1 VEKTEK
7 SSNRKIEN
15 SPQPADS
22 RRLIRPRKSLA
33 GQQYFMEVTFQIPD
47 ELVSSVTAAGDLS
60 RCALEAF
67 ALEELRAGRITEVQ
81 LCDMLSL
88 ARIQMDGF
96 LKSHGV
102 FEEYTLE
109 DFEEE
114 RRALKELG
122 L

>member
-1 VEKTEK
+1 
-7 SSNRKIEN
+7 
-15 SPQPADS
+15 
-22 RRLIRPRKSLA
+22 
-33 GQQYFMEVTFQIPD
+33 MEVTFHIPD
-47 ELVSSVTAAGDLS
+47 DLVISVTTTGDLP
-60 RCALEAF
+60 RRALEAF

-81 LCDMLSL
+81 LCDMLGL

-114 RRALKELG
+114 RTALKELG
-122 L
+122 M

>member
-1 VEKTEK
+1 VCGTTV
-7 SSNRKIEN
+7 
-15 SPQPADS
+15 Q
-22 RRLIRPRKSLA
+22 
-33 GQQYFMEVTFQIPD
+33 VPD
-47 ELVSSVTAAGDLS
+47 GIVSSVTAAGDLS
-60 RCALEAF
+60 RRVLEAF

-81 LCDMLSL
+81 SCDMLGL
-88 ARIQMDGF
+88 ARIQVDGF

-102 FEEYTLE
+102 FEECTLE